1 MRIRKRKILV
11 VDDEPDITFT
21 LSSIL
26 NERGFEVMSFNDS
39 LLTLR
44 RLKPRYYELVILD
57 IRMPKMDGF
66 ELYRA
71 IKRKDNHAKVLF
83 SDSR

>member
-1 MRIRKRKILV
+1 MWAGKKKILV

-26 NERGFEVMSFNDS
+26 KERGFEVMPFNDP
-39 LLTLR
+39 LLALQSF
-44 RLKPRYYELVILD
+44 KPRYYELVILD
-57 IRMPKMDGF
+57 VRMPKMDGF